1 MKKKRFSE
9 EKMVSILR
17 EADSG
22 EKTIMELCRRHGIS
36 DVTFLA
42 WRRRFGQMSET
53 AVKRL
58 RELEK
63 DNVRLKRLLRQIVEA
78 GRWNSRDYC
87 FRAGL
92 SHRIHV
98 GMLQF

>member
-17 EADSG
+17 EADSV
-22 EKTIMELCRRHGIS
+22 EKTIVALCRRHGIS
-36 DVTFLA
+36 DVTFYA

-58 RELEK
+58 REMEK
-63 DNVRLKRLLRQIVEA
+63 DNVRLKRLLAE
-78 GRWNSRDYC
+78 RDLEVDVLKE
-87 FRAGL
+87 F
-92 SHRIHV
+92 
-98 GMLQF
+98 LQKK

>member
-22 EKTIMELCRRHGIS
+22 DKSIVDLCRRHGIS
-36 DVTFLA
+36 DVTFYA
-42 WRRRFGQMSET
+42 WRRRFGQMSEA

-63 DNVRLKRLLRQIVEA
+63 DNVRLKRLLAE
-78 GRWNSRDYC
+78 RD
-87 FRAGL
+87 L
-92 SHRIHV
+92 EV
-98 GMLQF
+98 DVLKKLLQKK

>member
-17 EADSG
+17 EADTG
-22 EKTIMELCRRHGIS
+22 DKTIVELCRVHGIS
-36 DVTFLA
+36 DVTFYA
-42 WRRRFGQMSET
+42 WRRKFGPMSEP

-63 DNVRLKRLLRQIVEA
+63 DNVRLKRLLAE
-78 GRWNSRDYC
+78 RDLEVDVLKE
-87 FRAGL
+87 FL
-92 SHRIHV
+92 KKK
-98 GMLQF
+98 

>member
-22 EKTIMELCRRHGIS
+22 EKTIVALCRRHGIS
-36 DVTFLA
+36 DVTFYA
-42 WRRRFGQMSET
+42 WRRRFGQMSEA

-63 DNVRLKRLLRQIVEA
+63 DNVRLKRLLAE
-78 GRWNSRDYC
+78 RDLEVDVLKE
-87 FRAGL
+87 F
-92 SHRIHV
+92 
-98 GMLQF
+98 LQKK